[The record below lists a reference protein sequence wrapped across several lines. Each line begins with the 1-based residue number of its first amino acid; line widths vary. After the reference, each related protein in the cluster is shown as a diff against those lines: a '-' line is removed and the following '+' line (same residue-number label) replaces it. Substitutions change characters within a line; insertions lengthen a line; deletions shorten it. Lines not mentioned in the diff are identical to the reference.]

1 MKKYIIFLFVIFSIS
16 SFSQNT
22 EKRDAYNSIYSL
34 NGIEVKPE
42 FPEGIEKLNSYI
54 KENFQK
60 TAFEKP
66 VKGKFIST
74 FVIEK
79 DGSLS
84 DIKILG
90 KTDSRIAD
98 ELIRILKSAPKW
110 NPGKQNGII
119 VRVLYGLPIIISN

>member
-1 MKKYIIFLFVIFSIS
+1 MKKFITLLFVIYSIN
-16 SFSQNT
+16 SFSQSA
-22 EKRDAYNSIYSL
+22 EKRDGYNSIYSL

-42 FPEGIEKLNSYI
+42 FPEGIDKLNSYI

-66 VKGKFIST
+66 VKEKFISS
-74 FVIEK
+74 FIIEK

-110 NPGKQNGII
+110 NPGKQNGVI
-119 VRVLYGLPIIISN
+119 VRVLYALPIVISN